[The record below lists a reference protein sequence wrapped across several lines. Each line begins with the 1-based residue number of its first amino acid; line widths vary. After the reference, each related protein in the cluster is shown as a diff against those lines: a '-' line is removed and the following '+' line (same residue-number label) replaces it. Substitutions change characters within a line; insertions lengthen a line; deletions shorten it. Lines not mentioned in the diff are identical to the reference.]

1 MILNYVLLLY
11 ITGLKQSDEQNYT
24 SLPQRKNICFSDQI
38 LTSHVFYITADD
50 CFRCDYSQGQMWLQ
64 YKPNCHQFY
73 VCEPDGKGG
82 YIKHLMTCGHLF
94 WNQAQHTCTE
104 VKTGLCYENDPVAY
118 TGPPI
123 VDGMFLTLSCIHPAF
138 KGVPTSTRVVRYNT
152 NKTANIIYVCIFLN
166 YYLSE

>member
-1 MILNYVLLLY
+1 MLCYEC
-11 ITGLKQSDEQNYT
+11 SDVYERN
-24 SLPQRKNICFSDQI
+24 NIGFSEQI
-38 LTSHVFYITADD
+38 LTLYVFYITADD
-50 CFRCDYSQGQMWLQ
+50 CFRCNYSQGQMWLQ

-104 VKTGLCYENDPVAY
+104 VKTGLCIEDDPVAY

-123 VDGMFLTLSCIHPAF
+123 VDGMFKFLSCLHPAF
-138 KGVPTSTRVVRYNT
+138 KGVPMSTHVVRYNT
-152 NKTANIIYVCIFLN
+152 TQIANIIYMCIFLN
-166 YYLSE
+166 YYFCE